1 MIRHL
6 VRKSIDGLDAVGMR
20 PAIAAMATATT
31 RILGRDN
38 RFSVD
43 SDGDWVNRQ
52 PSATFVSPDPLFS
65 HLPAKQAEIVDL
77 WCHQHVPAP
86 GEVIVDV
93 GAGIGDEAVVFS
105 RMVGQAGHIY
115 AIEAHPHTFRCL
127 QKTIERSG
135 LTNVTA
141 IQCAIA
147 DAPGTLLIEDSDAQN
162 HISHS
167 VVKSSDRGI
176 EVPAYSLDGFV
187 EKLGLDRIDLLK
199 MNIEG
204 AERLAVRGMSA
215 SHPMIGH
222 FAISCHDF
230 VADRDGPAADD
241 LRTREDILAF
251 LKSLD
256 LDIAQRLDDPRPWVR
271 DYVYARN
278 LQFAS

>member
-1 MIRHL
+1 MIRHIA
-6 VRKSIDGLDAVGMR
+6 RKSIDGLDSAGMR
-20 PAIAAMATATT
+20 PVIAAMATAATSL
-31 RILGRDN
+31 LGRGN

-65 HLPAKQAEIVDL
+65 HYPAKQAEIVDL
-77 WCHQHVPAP
+77 WCHQHVPGQ

-105 RMVGQAGHIY
+105 RLVGPAGHIY

-187 EKLGLDRIDLLK
+187 EKFGLERIDLLK

-204 AERLAVRGMSA
+204 AERLAIRGMA
-215 SHPMIGH
+215 RTTALVRHY
-222 FAISCHDF
+222 AISCHDF
-230 VADRDGPAADD
+230 VADRGPGAED
-241 LRTREDILAF
+241 LRTREEVLAF
-251 LKSLD
+251 LQQQGLE
-256 LDIAQRLDDPRPWVR
+256 IARRSADPRPWVR
-271 DYVYARN
+271 DYLYARN
-278 LQFAS
+278 ASATG